1 MASLLR
7 GARRAAGLTQRAL
20 AEVTHEHQPA
30 IAAIESGQRGVT
42 YEHLV
47 RLLAPTGHKLQV
59 FKTTSSSAHEV
70 ANKVYERLRAN
81 RESDAFREII
91 QLSDDLNAASRV
103 DLVCLT
109 ATKPPSTG
117 DSRYDALIAGICDLY
132 ISRSRVPRADWITQT
147 RALPVEW
154 FVDDVPEFHGN
165 ARRTTPKELAKRN
178 VFLAAS
184 ELESV

>member
-47 RLLAPTGHKLQV
+47 RLLAPTGYKLQV

-70 ANKVYERLRAN
+70 ANKVFERLQAQ
-81 RESDAFREII
+81 REDHAFREII
-91 QLSDDLNAASRV
+91 KLSDDLNAASRV
-103 DLVCLT
+103 ELVCLT
-109 ATKPPSTG
+109 ATRPPSTG

-132 ISRSRVPRADWITQT
+132 ISKSRVPRAEWITQT
-147 RALPVEW
+147 PALPDAW
-154 FVDDVPEFHGN
+154 FVDDSPGFHGN
-165 ARRTTPKELAKRN
+165 ALRTTPKTLAKRN

-184 ELESV
+184 ELASV